1 MASPSMRRFAPRTPT
16 FSRPAIA
23 APIRSAHY
31 GGRRIR
37 LEAWRNAQDQGT
49 LAAANL
55 LGAAET
61 IASVP
66 WFWSDQYDL
75 TLQIAGLADG
85 AVMTVQRDLGDSA
98 FILFHLDASGR
109 LISASGIGTGN
120 AIARD
125 IRLAE
130 MLIAAGKRPDPQ
142 ALGSIDIK
150 LKALLAA

>member
-1 MASPSMRRFAPRTPT
+1 M
-16 FSRPAIA
+16 
-23 APIRSAHY
+23 
-31 GGRRIR
+31 
-37 LEAWRNAQDQGT
+37 
-49 LAAANL
+49 
-55 LGAAET
+55 
-61 IASVP
+61 P

-85 AVMTVQRDLGDSA
+85 AVMTVQRDLGDGA

-130 MLIAAGKRPDPQ
+130 MLIAAGEK
-142 ALGSIDIK
+142 AGSAGAR
-150 LKALLAA
+150 LNRHEAEGVARMPESTMPFPT